1 MADGSGVWSRALKL
15 VASGLA
21 ITGATLM
28 LTSRQ
33 KGYYRDSYV
42 HVEFNDMPA
51 YWCFI
56 IANLVL
62 AGFTLLLVFLN
73 CLPEKSKLWQ
83 VAVGV
88 DFVLTVFLAASCSA
102 ALAVATMECN
112 GNPHA
117 PLCSKSIFGVY
128 CTRVFLACGISL
140 AGSLFYISQLLWC
153 ILKAFNSD

>member
-51 YWCFI
+51 YW
-56 IANLVL
+56 
-62 AGFTLLLVFLN
+62 
-73 CLPEKSKLWQ
+73 Q
-83 VAVGV
+83 V
-88 DFVLTVFLAASCSA
+88 
-102 ALAVATMECN
+102 
-112 GNPHA
+112 
-117 PLCSKSIFGVY
+117 
-128 CTRVFLACGISL
+128 
-140 AGSLFYISQLLWC
+140 Q
-153 ILKAFNSD
+153 